1 MTAPHILVVDDE
13 RDIRELVKE
22 ILEDEGYE
30 VSVANNGQ
38 EARRARRTR
47 RPDLILLDIWMP
59 DIDGITLLKEW
70 SLEGDLGSPV
80 IMISGH
86 GTVETAVEATRL
98 GAYDFIEKPL
108 SLAKLLLVVK
118 RAIEADKLQREN
130 IGLRQHVQPLSKPVG
145 TSTVITALCNQ
156 VQRIAQHNAWVL
168 ISGEPGSGRELF
180 ARYLHSCSLRANGP
194 FVDVGVAAIAGEN
207 SAIELFGSEVDGKIR
222 YGRLEQAN
230 GGTLFLD
237 EVGDMDPAV
246 QAKLLSTLE
255 NRSFLRVGGAEAV
268 QFDVRVVAA
277 THRDLEQEVKAG
289 RFRED
294 LYYQLNVVP
303 LRIPPLREHSEDIPD
318 LIDYYV
324 NVFATQENL
333 PHKHFAASAK
343 NRLRNHNWAGN
354 IRELKNLVQRLLILG
369 KQDEVTLE
377 DVEMALGSKAQVVM
391 PGLAAVFD
399 LPLRDARR
407 QFEKAYFEYQLRQGK
422 GNLGKVANTAGIERT
437 HLYRKLKELS
447 IKPKEES

>member
-1 MTAPHILVVDDE
+1 MTAPYILVVDDE

-30 VSVANNGQ
+30 VSIANNGQ
-38 EARRARRTR
+38 EARRARRIR

-59 DIDGITLLKEW
+59 DIDGIALLKEW
-70 SLEGDLGSPV
+70 SEEGGLASPV

-108 SLAKLLLVVK
+108 SLAKLLLIVK
-118 RAIEADKLQREN
+118 RALEADKLQREN
-130 IGLRQHVQPLSKPVG
+130 IDLRQHIQPLSEPIG
-145 TSTVITALCNQ
+145 SSAVINALCDQ

-168 ISGEPGSGRELF
+168 ISGEPGSGKELF
-180 ARYLHSCSLRANGP
+180 ARYLHACSPRAKGP

-207 SAIELFGSEVDGKIR
+207 SAVELFGSEEGEKIH

-255 NRSFLRVGGAEAV
+255 NRSFLRVGGIEPV

-277 THRDLEQEVKAG
+277 THRDLEQDVEAG
-289 RFRED
+289 HFRED

-303 LRIPPLREHSEDIPD
+303 LRIPPLREHSDDIPD

-324 NVFATQENL
+324 NVFSIRENL
-333 PHKHFAASAK
+333 PLKHFSNAAK

-354 IRELKNLVQRLLILG
+354 VRELKNLVQRLLILG
-369 KQDEVTLE
+369 QKDEIALE
-377 DVEMALGSKAQVVM
+377 DVETALGAKSKVIM
-391 PGLAAVFD
+391 PDTPLIFD
-399 LPLRDARR
+399 LPLRDARK
-407 QFEKAYFEYQLRQGK
+407 QFEKAYFEYQLLQGK
-422 GNLGKVANTAGIERT
+422 GNMGKVANTAGIERT

-447 IKPKEES
+447 IKTKQEI

>member
-1 MTAPHILVVDDE
+1 MNSSYILVVDDE

-30 VSVANNGQ
+30 VAIAHNGQ
-38 EARRARRTR
+38 EARRARRVR
-47 RPDLILLDIWMP
+47 RPDLILLDVWMP
-59 DIDGITLLKEW
+59 DIDGISLLKEW
-70 SLEGDLGSPV
+70 SEEGELGSPV

-108 SLAKLLLVVK
+108 SLAKLLLIVR
-118 RAIEADKLQREN
+118 RALEADKLQREN
-130 IGLRQHVQPLSKPVG
+130 IGLRQQVQPLSKPIGHSV
-145 TSTVITALCNQ
+145 VIESLCDQ
-156 VQRIAQHNAWVL
+156 IKRVAQHNAWVL
-168 ISGEPGSGRELF
+168 IGGEPGSGKELF
-180 ARYLHSCSLRANGP
+180 ARYLHECSPRAQGP
-194 FVDVGVAAIAGEN
+194 FIHVGVAAIAGEN
-207 SAIELFGSEVDGKIR
+207 SAVELFGSEEGDKIH

-237 EVGDMDPAV
+237 EIGDMDPAV

-255 NRSFLRVGGAEAV
+255 NRSFLRIGGTEPV
-268 QFDVRVVAA
+268 QVDVRIVAA
-277 THRDLEQEVKAG
+277 THRDIEQDVKDG

-303 LRIPPLREHSEDIPD
+303 LQIPPLREHVDDIPE
-318 LIDYYV
+318 LLDYYV
-324 NVFATQENL
+324 KVFAARETL
-333 PHKHFAASAK
+333 PVKHFSEAAK

-354 IRELKNLVQRLLILG
+354 VRELKNLVQRVLILG
-369 KQDEVTLE
+369 KDDEITLDEVEL
-377 DVEMALGSKAQVVM
+377 ALGAKPQMIV

-399 LPLRDARR
+399 LPLREARK

-422 GNLGKVANTAGIERT
+422 GNMGRVANTAGIERT

-447 IKPKEES
+447 IKTKQDI

>member
-1 MTAPHILVVDDE
+1 MTAPYILVVDDE
-13 RDIRELVKE
+13 RDIRQLVKE
-22 ILEDEGYE
+22 ILEDEGYD
-30 VSVANNGQ
+30 VTIANNGQ
-38 EARRARRTR
+38 EARRARRIR
-47 RPDLILLDIWMP
+47 RPDLILLDVWMP
-59 DIDGITLLKEW
+59 DIDGISLLKEW
-70 SLEGDLGSPV
+70 SEEGGLDSPV

-118 RAIEADKLQREN
+118 RALEADKLQREN
-130 IGLRQHVQPLSKPVG
+130 LGLRQQISPLSKPIG
-145 TSTVITALCNQ
+145 HSAVIKALCDQ
-156 VQRIAQHNAWVL
+156 VQLIAQHNAWVL
-168 ISGEPGSGRELF
+168 ITGEPGSGKELF
-180 ARYLHSCSLRANGP
+180 ARYLHACSPRATGP
-194 FVDVGVAAIAGEN
+194 FIDVGVAAIAGEN
-207 SAIELFGSEVDGKIR
+207 SAVELFGSEDGDKIH

-255 NRSFLRVGGAEAV
+255 NRSFLRVGGTDAV

-277 THRDLEQEVKAG
+277 THRDLEQDVKEG

-303 LRIPPLREHSEDIPD
+303 LRIPPLREHGEDIAE
-318 LIDYYV
+318 LVDYYV
-324 NVFATQENL
+324 DIFSASENL
-333 PHKHFAASAK
+333 SAKHFSDAAK

-354 IRELKNLVQRLLILG
+354 VRELKNLVQRLLILG
-369 KQDEVTLE
+369 KNDDVTLDEVET
-377 DVEMALGSKAQVVM
+377 ALGAKSQVFV
-391 PGLAAVFD
+391 PGMADFFD
-399 LPLRDARR
+399 LPLRDARK

-422 GNLGKVANTAGIERT
+422 GNMGKVANTAGIERT

-447 IKPKEES
+447 IKTKQEM

>member
-1 MTAPHILVVDDE
+1 MTAPYILVVDDE
-13 RDIRELVKE
+13 RDISELVKE

-30 VSVANNGQ
+30 IAIANNGQ
-38 EARRARRTR
+38 EARRARRVR

-59 DIDGITLLKEW
+59 DVDGITLLKEW
-70 SLEGDLGSPV
+70 SEEGGLDSPV

-108 SLAKLLLVVK
+108 SLAKLLLIVR

-130 IGLRQHVQPLSKPVG
+130 IGLRQQIHPLSKPIGSSAVMK
-145 TSTVITALCNQ
+145 ALCDQ

-168 ISGEPGSGRELF
+168 INGEPGSGKELF
-180 ARYLHSCSLRANGP
+180 ARYLHACSPRAKGP
-194 FVDVGVAAIAGEN
+194 FIDVGVAAIAGEN
-207 SAIELFGSEVDGKIR
+207 SAVELFGSEEGERIH

-255 NRSFLRVGGAEAV
+255 NRSFLRVGGTEAV

-277 THRDLEQEVKAG
+277 THRDLEQDVKAG

-303 LRIPPLREHSEDIPD
+303 LQIPPLREHSDDISE

-324 NVFATQENL
+324 DVLAARENL
-333 PHKHFAASAK
+333 PLKHFSGAAK
-343 NRLRNHNWAGN
+343 NRLRNHYWAGN
-354 IRELKNLVQRLLILG
+354 VRELKNLVQRLLILS
-369 KQDEVTLE
+369 KNDEVSQDEVET
-377 DVEMALGSKAQVVM
+377 ALGSKSEVII
-391 PGLAAVFD
+391 PGLAAIFD
-399 LPLRDARR
+399 LSLRDARK

-422 GNLGKVANTAGIERT
+422 GNMGRVANTAGIERT

-447 IKPKEES
+447 IKTKQEM